1 MIEYL
6 MIEEGKAILFENIKK
21 LRKESGYTQQ
31 EVANL
36 LNIDRSTYSCY
47 EIGKIKPD
55 VDTVVC
61 LSQIFAV
68 HYSQILECAHFK
80 RLEDR
85 GTAVRGCPT
94 PRKRHGIVCKNS
106 QEEELIV
113 SFRLLPE
120 DMKEK
125 ILRISSLRS
134 RKYAMK
140 I

>member
-1 MIEYL
+1 MIKYL
-6 MIEEGKAILFENIKK
+6 ILWEGKAILFENIKK

-31 EVANL
+31 EIADL
-36 LNIDRSTYSCY
+36 LNIDRSTYSYY

-68 HYSQILECAHFK
+68 HYSQILECSCFK
-80 RLEDR
+80 KLEDR
-85 GTAVRGCPT
+85 KINIRECLT
-94 PRKRHGIVCKNS
+94 PKKKQRIVCKNS
-106 QEEELIV
+106 QEEELLV
-113 SFRLLPE
+113 SFRSLPE